1 MPRYKFCA
9 GCPVC
14 GSRELVHWQH
24 TNCSSYEE
32 IDEDGRIYCNGCN
45 KYLGFIMDLK
55 FNCGCND
62 CKSEKKD
69 VKAVLQALAMMANAQ
84 KDVPEYFAE
93 DISLKIIERLKKK
106 K

>member
-55 FNCGCND
+55 FNCGRHD
-62 CKSEKKD
+62 CESVKD
-69 VKAVLQALAMMANAQ
+69 ATAIFQALAMMYDAQ
-84 KDVPEYFAE
+84 KDVPEDFAE
-93 DISLKIIERLKKK
+93 GISLKIMERLKKK